1 MISIIITAYKEEKTI
16 GKAIQSILD
25 NKIKERYEIIVL
37 APDNGTLEV
46 ARGFLDHRVKT
57 LKDPGKGK
65 PAALNMVF
73 SKIKSEIL
81 ILTDGDVYVSK
92 NAIFNLLEKFKDKRV
107 GAVTG
112 RPVSISN
119 KKTLLGYW
127 SHTLSDIAHERRLKS
142 FNLKRRLFC
151 SGYLYAFRNV
161 IRDIPSETLSE
172 DGLISDM
179 IYSKGYLIAYS
190 PKSEVYVKYP
200 TNFKDWIIQKK
211 RSVGGYNQIK
221 AWTNVE
227 IRSFRK
233 ESLGIFDVL
242 KYAGN
247 LREIFYTLVLVLA
260 RIYLWAAIFI
270 DVNVKKKELKKIW
283 LRVES
288 TK

>member
-1 MISIIITAYKEEKTI
+1 M
-16 GKAIQSILD
+16 
-25 NKIKERYEIIVL
+25 
-37 APDNGTLEV
+37 
-46 ARGFLDHRVKT
+46 
-57 LKDPGKGK
+57 
-65 PAALNMVF
+65 
-73 SKIKSEIL
+73 
-81 ILTDGDVYVSK
+81 
-92 NAIFNLLEKFKDKRV
+92 
-107 GAVTG
+107 
-112 RPVSISN
+112 
-119 KKTLLGYW
+119 
-127 SHTLSDIAHERRLKS
+127 
-142 FNLKRRLFC
+142 KRRLFC

-270 DVNVKKKELKKIW
+270 DVNV
-283 LRVES
+283 
-288 TK
+288 